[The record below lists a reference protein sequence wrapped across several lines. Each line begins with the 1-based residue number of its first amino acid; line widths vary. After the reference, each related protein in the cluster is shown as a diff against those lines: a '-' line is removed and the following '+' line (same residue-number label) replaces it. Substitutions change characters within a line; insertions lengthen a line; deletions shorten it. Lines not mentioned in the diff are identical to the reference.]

1 VEHQPNGLF
10 FGGFKSKIG
19 YLLIKLIYSG
29 YIVRANKGT
38 VAGGARQFVSPCSD
52 IAVTGAVGGGSIL
65 FEKIEF

>member
-10 FGGFKSKIG
+10 FGGFKRKIG

-29 YIVRANKGT
+29 YIRANKGT
-38 VAGGARQFVSPCSD
+38 VAGGACQFASPCSD